1 VSVDAGPPIP
11 PPQLS
16 PDGKWVWDGNQWQ
29 PIADSSEPVHRGV
42 FAAWNS
48 IQVEPADPVAEL
60 AQRAPMQVQ
69 APAPMPVKMTPPM
82 QMEAPQPEIDY
93 SYTVN
98 DPNITPLWLQS
109 TSSGMSRYLY
119 FGAGLVV
126 VVIVLMLL
134 NSLNFVSIP
143 FIGGTDQAAKP
154 SPTPPQDTS
163 GTDYVRADRFL
174 ASELSPPLSALEKTV
189 PALNLHCG
197 STMTNSC
204 FDAVTSTDE
213 QVKNVVAAIKRGDV
227 PKCIAAPMNKVQN
240 DALEQDRQLAVAL
253 SGYQDNKP
261 DELYTGVYRFK
272 TYHALMLSDLNA
284 VRQVQKVDCHKVILP
299 SWVP

>member
-1 VSVDAGPPIP
+1 
-11 PPQLS
+11 
-16 PDGKWVWDGNQWQ
+16 
-29 PIADSSEPVHRGV
+29 
-42 FAAWNS
+42 
-48 IQVEPADPVAEL
+48 VEPADPVAEL

-69 APAPMPVKMTPPM
+69 APAPMPVQMTPPM

-109 TSSGMSRYLY
+109 TSSGISRYLY
-119 FGAGLVV
+119 FGAALVV

-284 VRQVQKVDCHKVILP
+284 VRQVQKLDCHKVILP